1 MKTSHIFRITI
12 FPIGI
17 IKKIFELAKE
27 GTRDIQNKYRFSNA
41 TVDYGCCINQQSK
54 IAPHVHLLSNV
65 IVNFSE
71 IGSYTYVGKNCLIQ
85 NTKIGRFCSIAND
98 VLIGL
103 GQHPI
108 HFFSTSPLFYRTNN
122 PLNIKLIDKNI
133 DFTEYLPIEI
143 GHDVWIGTRA
153 IVLDGVKIGH
163 GAVIAANSVVTKDVA
178 PYAIVGGVPAKIIK
192 YRFSTEKIEYL
203 LQSQWWNWEVSLIKQ
218 KTDELNE
225 TPKTWQMK

>member
-1 MKTSHIFRITI
+1 MKTSHIFRIII
-12 FPIGI
+12 FPLGI

-41 TVDYGCCINQQSK
+41 TVDYGCCINHQSK

-65 IVNFSE
+65 IVNFSD
-71 IGSYTYVGKNCLIQ
+71 IGSYTYIGKNCLIQ

-103 GQHPI
+103 GKHPT
-108 HFFSTSPLFYRTNN
+108 HFFSTSPLFYRTKN
-122 PLNIKLIDKNI
+122 PLNIKLIDENV

-153 IVLDGVKIGH
+153 IILDGVKIGT
-163 GAVIAANSVVTKDVA
+163 GAIVAANSAVTKDVP

-192 YRFSTEKIEYL
+192 YRFPDETIQKLLKTCWWEEDIRQLKYSIDSLNKISTI
-203 LQSQWWNWEVSLIKQ
+203 
-218 KTDELNE
+218 
-225 TPKTWQMK
+225 